1 MHACKTLAIRSRLIS
16 AGRRGGNIFITRREL
31 FPTLSR
37 GWEEMEE
44 KKIGDC
50 SLDVC
55 RSSARVCST
64 LFAFPLRIL
73 SSSSPLAASCSGP
86 PPRKQCDARSC
97 GSPDGVTFFR
107 KQTALPPPQLRSSL
121 NTKVKEGG
129 LNVERE
135 RELVFL
141 SLKYSP
147 AQCRPGL
154 ADRKCSP
161 LPRTWSVD
169 GAK

>member
-129 LNVERE
+129 LNVERKRERE

-147 AQCRPGL
+147 A
-154 ADRKCSP
+154 
-161 LPRTWSVD
+161 
-169 GAK
+169 